1 MRTTINMEGI
11 PAIIIKRAI
20 DCGIAKTKN
29 EAVRLGM
36 LALNKEYNLLED
48 FSEEEQVAQKIE
60 SIKKRMTEKGQKPM
74 SASKALSKY
83 KHLIK

>member
-1 MRTTINMEGI
+1 MRTTIDMEGI

-29 EAVRLGM
+29 EVVRLGI

-48 FSEEEQVAQKIE
+48 FTEEEQVVQKIE
-60 SIKKRMTEKGQKPM
+60 TIKKKMTETGQKPM
-74 SASKALSKY
+74 SANKALSKY
-83 KHLIK
+83 KHLLK